1 MESGKGLPKGL
12 NIMSDWDRKTERR
25 EGFLRRKKARNNSK
39 DKKRNRHHKD
49 EIKYKYPS
57 KEEA

>member
-1 MESGKGLPKGL
+1 
-12 NIMSDWDRKTERR
+12 MSDWDRKTERR